1 MVKGVRQDL
10 MDLQAYLAKWD
21 PSATVVKKENVVI
34 WVQWD
39 TMVLKVKRATKATQD
54 EEGD

>member
-1 MVKGVRQDL
+1 MVLLVFLDK
-10 MDLQAYLAKWD
+10 LAQWVKM
-21 PSATVVKKENVVI
+21 VKKENVVI

-39 TMVLKVKRATKATQD
+39 IVVLKVRRVTKATQD